1 MSNIL
6 FSFEVPKSLLE
17 SSLEFNNFNYFLD
30 IFDDTE
36 TESFYQKE
44 KIKKSIIYLDNS
56 LYERNL
62 NNVPFKEMD
71 FFRLARRINSDNT
84 YVMAPD
90 FYEDSFRSLESL
102 KKYKDFNEFK
112 LIGIPHGKNKRDFI
126 DCFIEMDKILNKNE
140 IIALT
145 AGDSF
150 FKEISRTE
158 IIKELIDKNLIN
170 RRIHILGLRS
180 PKEILELREVKDY
193 IFSLD
198 TSLPVISTILNRDIE
213 EVIEE
218 NIKPSLTIYEVYN
231 KCPEVDLDLLQR
243 NTSKFKSYFRKKTL

>member
-1 MSNIL
+1 MNNIL
-6 FSFEVPKSLLE
+6 FSFEVPESLLE

-126 DCFIEMDKILNKNE
+126 DCFIEM
-140 IIALT
+140 
-145 AGDSF
+145 
-150 FKEISRTE
+150 
-158 IIKELIDKNLIN
+158 IKELIEKDLIN

-218 NIKPSLTIYEVYN
+218 NIKPDLTIYKVYN
-231 KCPEVDLDLLQR
+231 ECPEVDLDLLQR

>member
-1 MSNIL
+1 
-6 FSFEVPKSLLE
+6 
-17 SSLEFNNFNYFLD
+17 
-30 IFDDTE
+30 
-36 TESFYQKE
+36 
-44 KIKKSIIYLDNS
+44 
-56 LYERNL
+56 
-62 NNVPFKEMD
+62 
-71 FFRLARRINSDNT
+71 
-84 YVMAPD
+84 
-90 FYEDSFRSLESL
+90 
-102 KKYKDFNEFK
+102 
-112 LIGIPHGKNKRDFI
+112 
-126 DCFIEMDKILNKNE
+126 MDKILNKNE

-150 FKEISRTE
+150 FKEVSRTE

-231 KCPEVDLDLLQR
+231 ECPEVDLDLLQR